1 MGDLPA
7 NANFGTPNLTSFSLQ
22 AKTEIEF
29 GPGTIRR
36 LGELARGLFA
46 ENERI
51 RALIVSDP
59 GIVAAGHVEKGGVS
73 LRESGIDVAIFDGA
87 RENPTTEHVE
97 AGLKVANEY
106 RPNLLIGMGGGSS
119 MDCAKGIN
127 FLFTNGGRMQD
138 YWGIGKAKLPM
149 LPMIAIPTTAG
160 TGSEL
165 QSFALISDA
174 ATHAKMA
181 CGDKKAAC
189 RIALLDP
196 ELTLTQPR
204 VVTALTGIDAISHA
218 IETYVTKKRNLYS
231 LMLSREAWR
240 LLAANLPKV
249 LLNPSDIEAR
259 GGVQFGASI
268 AGLAIEHSMLGAS
281 HALANPLTAKFGT
294 VHGQAV
300 GLMLPHVI
308 RFNASEFGAWYGEL
322 ANDLIAIVN
331 PPQRPVKLDEK
342 IEFLATWLT
351 GLLKEAGLKA
361 HVNEL
366 GVGLD
371 DLGSL
376 AGQANQQWTKNFNPR
391 SVGESELLELYR
403 SAF

>member
-46 ENERI
+46 ENQSI

-59 GIVAAGHVEKGGVS
+59 GIVAAGHVEKGAKS

-97 AGLKVANEY
+97 AGLIVANEY

-281 HALANPLTAKFGT
+281 HALANPLTANFGT

-308 RFNASEFGAWYGEL
+308 RFNANEFGAWYGEL
-322 ANDLIAIVN
+322 ADDLLAIVN
-331 PPQRPVKLDEK
+331 PTPRPLNLDEK

-351 GLLKEAGLKA
+351 GLLKEAGLKSR
-361 HVNEL
+361 VNEL